1 MKMKDTVRMSLI
13 SKSGVELMI
22 ALETLKSRLVNNQI
36 EIQNEEGYVD
46 TLHFLFSEPA
56 MEVEIKRLKQMMPND
71 IIQFLKTHNGADLFV
86 HPTYGGGI
94 RLFNVDEMIEYREIW
109 ECPEQFIPVGVGRDG
124 EWIVCEVVNEHENYI
139 WVGEFLTYTN
149 DTEKLP
155 MDYTRW
161 FDYLI
166 VAQGAHFWDWFRG

>member
-56 MEVEIKRLKQMMPND
+56 MEVEFK
-71 IIQFLKTHNGADLFV
+71 
-86 HPTYGGGI
+86 
-94 RLFNVDEMIEYREIW
+94 
-109 ECPEQFIPVGVGRDG
+109 
-124 EWIVCEVVNEHENYI
+124 
-139 WVGEFLTYTN
+139 
-149 DTEKLP
+149 
-155 MDYTRW
+155 
-161 FDYLI
+161 
-166 VAQGAHFWDWFRG
+166 

>member
-1 MKMKDTVRMSLI
+1 MV
-13 SKSGVELMI
+13 
-22 ALETLKSRLVNNQI
+22 ALEALKRRLVNGRLEVQM
-36 EIQNEEGYVD
+36 EEGYVD
-46 TLHFLFSEPA
+46 TLHFSFNAPA
-56 MEVEIKRLKQMMPND
+56 TEIEIKRLTEKMSND
-71 IIQFLKTHNGADLFV
+71 VIQFLKNHNGAELFV

-94 RLFNVDEMIEYREIW
+94 QLFSVDEIIEYREVW
-109 ECPEQFIPVGVGRDG
+109 ECPERFIPVGAGRDG

-139 WVGEFLTYTN
+139 WVGEFLTYT
-149 DTEKLP
+149 DDIEKLP

>member
-1 MKMKDTVRMSLI
+1 MRS
-13 SKSGVELMI
+13 
-22 ALETLKSRLVNNQI
+22 SRARRP
-36 EIQNEEGYVD
+36 
-46 TLHFLFSEPA
+46 FFS
-56 MEVEIKRLKQMMPND
+56 
-71 IIQFLKTHNGADLFV
+71 
-86 HPTYGGGI
+86 
-94 RLFNVDEMIEYREIW
+94 VDEMIEYRKIW
-109 ECPEQFIPVGVGRDG
+109 ECPEQLIPVGAGRDG

-139 WVGEFLTYTN
+139 WVGEFLTYTD